1 MDLNFTL
8 IAQAITFAI
17 FIWFAA
23 RFVWPPLVNALDE
36 RRQKIADGL
45 AAAEKGQSD
54 LADAERKASQRE
66 AEARTAAQAVAAEAE
81 RRAQAIIEEA
91 KTQAKDEGSR
101 LIAAAKAEAAQEVV
115 RAKSVLR
122 DQVAV
127 LAVTGAEQ
135 ILRREVNQ
143 QVHADLL
150 AQLKGQL

>member
-54 LADAERKASQRE
+54 LADAERKATQRE

-91 KTQAKDEGSR
+91 KAQAKDEGSR
-101 LIAAAKAEAAQEVV
+101 LIAAAKAEAAQEMV
-115 RAKSVLR
+115 RAKGVLR
-122 DQVAV
+122 DQVAA

-135 ILRREVNQ
+135 ILKREVNQ

-150 AQLKGQL
+150 TQLKGQL